1 MADGY
6 GDILGGFD
14 PYAGQRLAAAM
25 SATLGADPG
34 RLAYSSGPVG
44 QALGQISGGFERA
57 RAIDLANT
65 LAGELMAALP
75 DLASAYTGTDP
86 YQWAAHNPQA
96 SPLARAM
103 ILGTSPMD
111 VAKTRE
117 AAINAA
123 MAGLNLR
130 GFTNLQGAAGT
141 PAAAAPIAAPAN
153 RRIAPVTAGGAGGG
167 PSPLSG
173 VDPHYPGGGTDGGA
187 TNFDTMSADQLQQF
201 AKGPLTPAQ
210 RYQLARWYMQRQAA
224 DAAPTAM
231 AARAT
236 G

>member
-44 QALGQISGGFERA
+44 QALGQIGGFERA

-65 LAGELMAALP
+65 LAGERMAALP
-75 DLASAYTGTDP
+75 DLASAYTATDP
-86 YQWAAHNPQA
+86 YQWAAQNPQA

-111 VAKTRE
+111 VSKTRE

-130 GFTNLQGAAGT
+130 GFASLQGGAGT

-187 TNFDTMSADQLQQF
+187 TNFDTMSVDQLQQF
-201 AKGPLTPAQ
+201 AKRPLTLAQ
-210 RYQLARWYMQRQAA
+210 RYQLARWYMQRQATG
-224 DAAPTAM
+224 AAPTAT

>member
-44 QALGQISGGFERA
+44 QALGQIGGFERA

-65 LAGELMAALP
+65 LAGERMAALP
-75 DLASAYTGTDP
+75 DLASAYTATDP
-86 YQWAAHNPQA
+86 YQWAAQNPQA

-111 VAKTRE
+111 VSKTRE

-130 GFTNLQGAAGT
+130 GFASLQGGAGT

-173 VDPHYPGGGTDGGA
+173 VDPHYPAGGTDGGA
-187 TNFDTMSADQLQQF
+187 TNFDTMSVDQLQQF
-201 AKGPLTPAQ
+201 AKRPLTLAQ
-210 RYQLARWYMQRQAA
+210 RYQLARWYMQRQATG
-224 DAAPTAM
+224 AAPTAT

>member
-44 QALGQISGGFERA
+44 QALGQIGGFERA

-65 LAGELMAALP
+65 LAGERMAALP
-75 DLASAYTGTDP
+75 DLASAYTATDP
-86 YQWAAHNPQA
+86 YQWAAQNPQA

-111 VAKTRE
+111 VSKTRE

-130 GFTNLQGAAGT
+130 GFASLQGGAGT

-173 VDPHYPGGGTDGGA
+173 VDPHYPAGGTDGGA

-201 AKGPLTPAQ
+201 ATGPLTPAQ

-224 DAAPTAM
+224 GAAPTAA

>member
-1 MADGY
+1 MSAHRSSPASRLAVCSALVGCWARCSAAAELPPAAGVARRYPRRSVSGHLGEATMADGY

-25 SATLGADPG
+25 AATLGADPG
-34 RLAYSSGPVG
+34 RLAYSAGPVG

-65 LAGELMAALP
+65 LAGERMAALP
-75 DLASAYTGTDP
+75 DLASAYTATDP
-86 YQWAAHNPQA
+86 YQWAAQKPQA

-111 VAKTRE
+111 VTKTRE

-130 GFTNLQGAAGT
+130 GFASLQGGAGT
-141 PAAAAPIAAPAN
+141 PAAAPRRSAGSTPTIPPA
-153 RRIAPVTAGGAGGG
+153 G
-167 PSPLSG
+167 
-173 VDPHYPGGGTDGGA
+173 
-187 TNFDTMSADQLQQF
+187 
-201 AKGPLTPAQ
+201 
-210 RYQLARWYMQRQAA
+210 
-224 DAAPTAM
+224 PTA
-231 AARAT
+231 ARPIST
-236 G
+236 R